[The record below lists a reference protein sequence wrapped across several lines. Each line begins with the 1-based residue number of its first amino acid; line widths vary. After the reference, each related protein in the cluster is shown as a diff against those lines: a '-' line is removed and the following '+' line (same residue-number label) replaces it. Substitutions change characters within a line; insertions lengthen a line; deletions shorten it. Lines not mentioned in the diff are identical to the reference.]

1 MPSDEEKGG
10 SKEREEKRKEKKRK
24 VGVATR
30 RTAFFTCVRPFSLE
44 DNCDIYISC
53 YKINNRLLYI
63 YILFIIN
70 KTLLKSHFDECVNN
84 TFYIK
89 FLTKEKNYHFYYL
102 LN

>member
-1 MPSDEEKGG
+1 MTKRREGVRREK
-10 SKEREEKRKEKKRK
+10 KKEKKRK
-24 VGVATR
+24 EKSEWR
-30 RTAFFTCVRPFSLE
+30 HEERLFTCVRPFSLE